1 MNLLGILLLI
11 IITGICGAIA
21 EFVVGYSPGGLL
33 LSIIVGVIGAYF
45 GNVFGEW
52 IYQITSLRFFSVQVG
67 NITIDIVWAI
77 VGSIVFLLLLSLLRI
92 GRRNILRS
100 V

>member
-1 MNLLGILLLI
+1 MNLIGILLLI
-11 IITGICGAIA
+11 IIAGICGAIA
-21 EFVVGYSPGGLL
+21 EFLVGYSPGGLV
-33 LSIIVGVIGAYF
+33 LSVIVGVIGAYF

-52 IYQITSLRFFSVQVG
+52 IYQLIPFRFLNVQVG

-77 VGSIVFLLLLSLLRI
+77 IGSIIFLIVLSLLRI